1 MSVSVR
7 PYTSAPLAMLTAG
20 VVLSGAALSGAAL
33 VSAPGA
39 QAAPSLL
46 KSGYHLG
53 IDTIGQTLK
62 NANLQIRSQ
71 PPNPQLNTG
80 PWNQSLAVGVDAAAV
95 AVTFSASLITYVRA
109 GNIGQDN
116 LYNSFAAVA
125 SAPSVMAAVARFN
138 TDWALLFNRSDK
150 WIVHAPVL
158 AAILN
163 ALIKIDKQL
172 GYSQNSLTD
181 VVDNTPP
188 VPEAKSPLVES
199 WAQLEESWVQLTS
212 EVFIPGRGK
221 PRPGK
226 ESWAPATPVAEAPAA
241 VVVDRYGRLRG
252 GVVRPSLPVA
262 SLASRARAASLAP
275 AGAATLVAVAPA
287 AVVADEPAVAKAPAV
302 ADLPATVEAA
312 PAVAESAPVAQ
323 SPAGSIAETSD
334 STPATKPVN
343 QRTARKAAAS
353 RG

>member
-138 TDWALLFNRSDK
+138 TDWALLFNRSQINGSSMLRSSPPSSMRLLK
-150 WIVHAPVL
+150 SISSWGTHK
-158 AAILN
+158 ILLPTWSITRPPCRRPN
-163 ALIKIDKQL
+163 PLSSNPGHSWRNP
-172 GYSQNSLTD
+172 GYS
-181 VVDNTPP
+181 
-188 VPEAKSPLVES
+188 
-199 WAQLEESWVQLTS
+199 
-212 EVFIPGRGK
+212 
-221 PRPGK
+221 
-226 ESWAPATPVAEAPAA
+226 
-241 VVVDRYGRLRG
+241 
-252 GVVRPSLPVA
+252 
-262 SLASRARAASLAP
+262 
-275 AGAATLVAVAPA
+275 
-287 AVVADEPAVAKAPAV
+287 
-302 ADLPATVEAA
+302 
-312 PAVAESAPVAQ
+312 
-323 SPAGSIAETSD
+323 
-334 STPATKPVN
+334 
-343 QRTARKAAAS
+343 
-353 RG
+353 